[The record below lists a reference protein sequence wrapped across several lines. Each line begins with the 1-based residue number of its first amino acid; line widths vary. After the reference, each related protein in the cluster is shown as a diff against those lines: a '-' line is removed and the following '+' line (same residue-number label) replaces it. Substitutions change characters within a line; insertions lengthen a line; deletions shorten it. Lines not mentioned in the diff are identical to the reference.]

1 MSTFNRKRAIAAFIG
16 ALALLSGCGSGQST
30 STGTNTFSYP
40 GYPGT
45 GGVGGGSA
53 VGCVPL
59 NNPHQSVSVGFQASG
74 VVSPL
79 IQCDMYNG
87 CPQPI
92 VSYGVDYRQVTMTSH
107 QGITFRFYS
116 AKFGPQGDGLYLRLP
131 DNVFT
136 QYNTPQINV
145 AGDVGAVTL
154 GPQILGQIFLMAGP
168 NACLA
173 GIQSIRSFGTEGN
186 QIILPEVI
194 LNVRGPAGIV
204 PVTMKGF

>member
-1 MSTFNRKRAIAAFIG
+1 MSTFNRKGIAAALFG
-16 ALALLSGCGSGQST
+16 ALVLLSGCGAGRST
-30 STGTNTFSYP
+30 STTPNSGSFGIT
-40 GYPGT
+40 PGT
-45 GGVGGGSA
+45 GGGGGSA
-53 VGCVPL
+53 LGCVPL
-59 NNPHQSVSVGFQASG
+59 NNPYQSVSVGFQASG
-74 VVSPL
+74 VVYPL

-107 QGITFRFYS
+107 QGINFRFFS
-116 AKFGPQGDGLYLRLP
+116 AGFGPQGDGLYLRLP

-145 AGDVGAVTL
+145 SGDVGAVTL

-186 QIILPEVI
+186 DIISPEVI